1 MTHNTCDRKR
11 GYISTRGTSTTEK
24 TCDKKCGCISTRGT
38 NTAENTCDKKRG
50 CISRRGDSTVENTCD
65 KSRGCIFTRGT
76 NTAENTCDKKRGC
89 ISTRDDS
96 AAEGNSCDRKRGCI
110 STRGT
115 SSASSSPVEVCD
127 NSWVTSCG
135 CGYTLDHDNA
145 DRAMVGISEQCGD
158 VVAFICFGGPTGRS
172 HISSAAQQITTVCGL
187 GIAGS
192 AALGQGLFY
201 EPTIGYMCY
210 EPCLDFCVNSKV
222 SFASHC

>member
-1 MTHNTCDRKR
+1 MPKAWESGLDGSPTQLYRSIQVTPQ
-11 GYISTRGTSTTEK
+11 ISKLGFTQILHK
-24 TCDKKCGCISTRGT
+24 TGPRTYQQILAFRLPEGLADGPYV
-38 NTAENTCDKKRG
+38 AY
-50 CISRRGDSTVENTCD
+50 V
-65 KSRGCIFTRGT
+65 
-76 NTAENTCDKKRGC
+76 
-89 ISTRDDS
+89 DDAS
-96 AAEGNSCDRKRGCI
+96 KQAFKP
-110 STRGT
+110 
-115 SSASSSPVEVCD
+115 SASSSPVEVCD